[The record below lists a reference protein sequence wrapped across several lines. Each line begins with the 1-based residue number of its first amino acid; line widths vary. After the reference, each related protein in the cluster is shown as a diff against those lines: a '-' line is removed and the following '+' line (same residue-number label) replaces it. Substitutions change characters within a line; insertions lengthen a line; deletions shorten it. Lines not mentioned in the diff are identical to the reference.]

1 MKLLQ
6 FKNNWYE
13 IEKMVRADDNIKA
26 NTLTVWFMF
35 SAEPLVLPLNSP
47 KALAMMA
54 WLKKNS
60 ENIEPAAPPP
70 A

>member
-13 IEKMVRADDNIKA
+13 SEKMVRADDNIKA

-47 KALAMMA
+47 QALAMMA